1 MFKKKPKKDKYEGL
15 HGQELVD
22 AIMRDGTLGKP
33 VTESQAR
40 ANDRKIA
47 ELNRRYERQL
57 EWKVRIGMFLKPIIY
72 TPLSILF
79 HIVTFV
85 FRIVGGIA
93 SVAMIYG
100 IYCGYKAFTA
110 WRAGEA
116 FSGDLK
122 TAVML
127 IIFPFAAFA
136 IAVIAEKLWSYFE
149 DKRRAAVQPRN
160 STAPISRKYRAAQL
174 ISRRQPGRFVR
185 QEVPLMLLR
194 GM

>member
-40 ANDRKIA
+40 ANDSKIE

-72 TPLSILF
+72 TPLYILF

-116 FSGDLK
+116 FAGNLK

-127 IIFPFAAFA
+127 MIFPFAAFA

-149 DKRRAAVQPRN
+149 DNR
-160 STAPISRKYRAAQL
+160 Y
-174 ISRRQPGRFVR
+174 
-185 QEVPLMLLR
+185 
-194 GM
+194 

>member
-1 MFKKKPKKDKYEGL
+1 
-15 HGQELVD
+15 
-22 AIMRDGTLGKP
+22 
-33 VTESQAR
+33 
-40 ANDRKIA
+40 
-47 ELNRRYERQL
+47 
-57 EWKVRIGMFLKPIIY
+57 MFLKPIIY

-110 WRAGEA
+110 LRAGEA

-149 DKRRAAVQPRN
+149 DNR
-160 STAPISRKYRAAQL
+160 Y
-174 ISRRQPGRFVR
+174 
-185 QEVPLMLLR
+185 
-194 GM
+194 